1 MHLILQ
7 YAACAGM
14 ADALPTQSDGEP
26 LLGEASSPQW
36 LLPVLHRQRFWK
48 EDCAQ
53 SLRAHHLQ

>member
-7 YAACAGM
+7 CAGCAGM
-14 ADALPTQSDGEP
+14 ADALSTQPDGKP

-36 LLPVLHRQRFWK
+36 LLPLLHRQRFWQ

-53 SLRAHHLQ
+53 SL